1 MSVVFVDLGVSLD
14 GFVAGPNAGPGN
26 ALGDGGSRIQRW
38 QYEVAAWQERLGGS
52 AGGRNLDNDIAS
64 EKFERAG
71 AYVMGRRMFDE
82 GEVGW
87 PDPPP
92 FRAPVFVLTHSA
104 REPWVRQGGTTFTFV
119 TSGIAA
125 ALDAAKE
132 AAGAKDVH
140 VAGGANVV
148 GQALNAGLVDQLQLH
163 IAPVLLGDGVRLF
176 DGVDAGKCK
185 LEIARVAES
194 PHVTHVWYR
203 VVR

>member
-1 MSVVFVDLGVSLD
+1 MSAVFADLGVSLD

-92 FRAPVFVLTHSA
+92 FRAPVFVLTHRA
-104 REPWVRQGGTTFTFV
+104 
-119 TSGIAA
+119 
-125 ALDAAKE
+125 
-132 AAGAKDVH
+132 
-140 VAGGANVV
+140 
-148 GQALNAGLVDQLQLH
+148 LVDQLQLH

-176 DGVDAGKCK
+176 DGGDAGKCK
-185 LEIARVAES
+185 LELRES
-194 PHVTHVWYR
+194 PRLMSRTSGTESSGR
-203 VVR
+203 RPNRPALNESFNGILEESGSSRRRT